1 MILGIGTDFVNIER
15 IRKVLDRLENDLK
28 NEFFLTKK
36 FKGREENMILH
47 RLTQN
52 DGLLKRPAQR
62 L

>member
-15 IRKVLDRLENDLK
+15 IRKVLYRFGELFE
-28 NEFFLTKK
+28 NEFFLIKK
-36 FKGREENMILH
+36 SKGREKNMILH